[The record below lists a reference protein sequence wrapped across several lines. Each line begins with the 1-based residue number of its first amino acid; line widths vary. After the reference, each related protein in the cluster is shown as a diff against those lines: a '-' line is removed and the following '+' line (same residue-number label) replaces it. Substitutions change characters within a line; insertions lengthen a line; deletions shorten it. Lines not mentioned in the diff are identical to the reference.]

1 MLKRLYIAAFL
12 VAFALA
18 AWLVALQRQETLQA
32 SIPIENRTVMLESSN
47 EKNQVQQQSAV
58 QQRARIAPVP
68 EEIFLKTIDLNL
80 DDDED
85 FEQVIISR
93 KSTSSQ
99 ALSIVIAKFSPALG
113 IYFRYFDGEIA
124 ATKSDSIIVQP
135 EDVTGDGIVDLVVQG
150 LDASNNQTLTIFR
163 RLSDRGYAKVFSGRG
178 ASVVLQENTET
189 EKPRAASIILET
201 REIGS
206 NVLLQSKYIW
216 NNRLSAFE
224 KTSEIALDQKAR
236 PIFAGPSGVDVGAFL
251 SWMDRL
257 WTNSDNTAGARFL
270 YLDAKNQELIFSDQQ
285 IQQRWIMKSSERNGN
300 RLYITCSTSESS
312 DLDRVVV
319 IEARAEN
326 EIAVS
331 VIDQQIATFR
341 RDEGWSSIYRT
352 ASMPNAVATEHP
364 KMPQFDFSQLFGRY
378 LGDEGSV
385 LVLSPVK
392 SILVIK
398 GKYREGIARLYEYD
412 GRQVLDFL
420 QIQQNGLASE
430 RYFYLISIEQSKDGS
445 VERLHLEPATMSA
458 DGVSI
463 SYLSPYIFK
472 KTS

>member
-47 EKNQVQQQSAV
+47 EKNQAQQQSAV

-189 EKPRAASIILET
+189 EKPRAASIILVKRARSARMCCSKANIFGTTDYRHSKRHRKLRSIKKPGQFLRDLPAWMWERFFPGWIDSGRIPIT
-201 REIGS
+201 RP
-206 NVLLQSKYIW
+206 VHVFFIW
-216 NNRLSAFE
+216 MR
-224 KTSEIALDQKAR
+224 KT
-236 PIFAGPSGVDVGAFL
+236 
-251 SWMDRL
+251 
-257 WTNSDNTAGARFL
+257 
-270 YLDAKNQELIFSDQQ
+270 
-285 IQQRWIMKSSERNGN
+285 KSSF
-300 RLYITCSTSESS
+300 SATSKFSS
-312 DLDRVVV
+312 
-319 IEARAEN
+319 A
-326 EIAVS
+326 
-331 VIDQQIATFR
+331 
-341 RDEGWSSIYRT
+341 G
-352 ASMPNAVATEHP
+352 
-364 KMPQFDFSQLFGRY
+364 
-378 LGDEGSV
+378 
-385 LVLSPVK
+385 
-392 SILVIK
+392 
-398 GKYREGIARLYEYD
+398 
-412 GRQVLDFL
+412 
-420 QIQQNGLASE
+420 
-430 RYFYLISIEQSKDGS
+430 
-445 VERLHLEPATMSA
+445 
-458 DGVSI
+458 
-463 SYLSPYIFK
+463 
-472 KTS
+472 

>member
-1 MLKRLYIAAFL
+1 MLKRLYIVAFI

-47 EKNQVQQQSAV
+47 DKSQAQAQSGL

-80 DDDED
+80 DDDEY
-85 FEQVIISR
+85 FEQVIISK
-93 KSTSSQ
+93 KSASSQ
-99 ALSIVIAKFSPALG
+99 ALSIVIAKFSPTLG
-113 IYFRYFDGEIA
+113 IYSRYFEGEIA
-124 ATKSDSIIVQP
+124 ATKLDSIIVQP
-135 EDVTGDGIVDLVVQG
+135 EDVTGDGIADLVVQG

-163 RLSDRGYAKVFSGRG
+163 RLSSRGYAKVFSGRG
-178 ASVVLQENTET
+178 TSVALQENTEAD
-189 EKPRAASIILET
+189 KARAASIILET
-201 REIGS
+201 REIRS
-206 NVLLQSKYIW
+206 NVVHQSKYTW
-216 NNRLSAFE
+216 NDRLSTFE

-236 PIFAGPSGVDVGAFL
+236 PTFAGPTGTDVGSFL
-251 SWMDRL
+251 SWLDRL
-257 WTNSDNTAGARFL
+257 WTNSENTADARYF
-270 YLDAKNQELIFSDQQ
+270 YLNAQNQELIFSDQQ
-285 IQQRWIMKSSERNGN
+285 IQQRWLMKSSERNGN

-331 VIDQQIATFR
+331 VMDQQIATFH

-352 ASMPNAVATEHP
+352 ASIPSAVASARA
-364 KMPQFDFSQLFGRY
+364 KAPQFDFSQLFGRY

-385 LVLSPVK
+385 LVLNPAK
-392 SILVIK
+392 SILIIK

-412 GRQVLDFL
+412 GRHVLDFL
-420 QIQQNGLASE
+420 QIQPNGLAGE
-430 RYFYLISIEQSKDGS
+430 RCFYSISIEQSEDGS
-445 VERLHLEPATMSA
+445 VERLQLEPAAVSA